1 MSHHATKIKLDS
13 YQACKTIVCVDFQTL
28 LDFVCVHLQFRQ
40 VIQCT
45 HNSYSERI
53 QADNTACYLGIWSTN
68 CKIRPPSQ
76 FFEGCLVQTTWDS
89 ASIEEAHVN
98 STAPNLNFLGN
109 GLKARYAIVYLQ
121 KAELLAL
128 ALC

>member
-45 HNSYSERI
+45 NNSYSERI
-53 QADNTACYLGIWSTN
+53 QAILPATWVFG
-68 CKIRPPSQ
+68 
-76 FFEGCLVQTTWDS
+76 VQT
-89 ASIEEAHVN
+89 VK
-98 STAPNLNFLGN
+98 LGPPVSS
-109 GLKARYAIVYLQ
+109 LRAA
-121 KAELLAL
+121 
-128 ALC
+128 